1 MEWKHFPGHAS
12 WHRLPRSMPLALVVI
27 GLVIGTRGST
37 VASQAPER
45 NPEVVSRTAQEFNP
59 RLGTFYYV
67 IHWADSKVADATIT
81 IDRDGDYYR
90 MVADEETTKFLDRI
104 YRIRYRGETIIRAE
118 DLVPVEA
125 VIKEERG
132 KKKTTEQ
139 IRYDAQGKAEVVVS
153 EKEPDAP
160 IKQEAYLINEET
172 FAIDMFSAIFLA
184 RSFDWQENES
194 QQFDVFTGKKRYL
207 VTLDCIG
214 KTVFLEGDIR
224 IDAWV
229 IRPGVLKQNDP
240 NAKTRHSEAR
250 VYLSADASRD
260 LLKVKTNVGLG
271 TVKMKLIAYEPN
283 R

>member
-1 MEWKHFPGHAS
+1 MNSKMVSMKTFCY
-12 WHRLPRSMPLALVVI
+12 RLKRFVQWTIVLI
-27 GLVIGTRGST
+27 GLVIGARGAT
-37 VASQAPER
+37 FASQPPEQ
-45 NPEVVSRTAQEFNP
+45 NPEVVSGPVNEFNP

-67 IHWADSKVADATIT
+67 IQWADSKVADATIT
-81 IDRDGDYYR
+81 IERDGDYYR

-104 YRIRYRGETIIRAE
+104 YRIRYRGETVIRVD

-125 VIKEERG
+125 VINEEHG

-139 IRYDAQGKAEVVVS
+139 IRYDAEGKAEVVVS
-153 EKEPDAP
+153 KKEPDSP
-160 IKQEAYLINEET
+160 VKQEAYLINEDT

-194 QQFDVFTGKKRYL
+194 QQFDVFSGRKRYL
-207 VTLDCIG
+207 LTLDCIG
-214 KTVFLEGDIR
+214 KTVFREGDIK

-240 NAKTRHSEAR
+240 DAKTRHSKAR
-250 VYLSADASRD
+250 VYLSADESRD
-260 LLKVKTNVGLG
+260 LLKIKSKIGFG
-271 TVKMKLIAYEPN
+271 TVKMKLLRYEPD

>member
-1 MEWKHFPGHAS
+1 MKFIMITMQASLFGLLRWKH
-12 WHRLPRSMPLALVVI
+12 LVLVLI
-27 GLVIGTRGST
+27 GLVIGARGAAFALQPPEQGPET
-37 VASQAPER
+37 VSDR
-45 NPEVVSRTAQEFNP
+45 IHEFHP

-81 IDRDGDYYR
+81 IERDGDYYR

-104 YRIRYRGETIIRAE
+104 YRIRYRGETVIRAE
-118 DLVPVEA
+118 DLVPVET

-132 KKKTTEQ
+132 RKKTTEQ
-139 IRYDAQGKAEVVVS
+139 ITYDAEGKAEVVVS

-194 QQFDVFTGKKRYL
+194 QQFDVFSGKKRYL
-207 VTLDCIG
+207 VSLDCIG
-214 KTVFLEGDIR
+214 KTVFHVGDIN

-240 NAKTRHSEAR
+240 NAKTRHSGAR
-250 VYLSADASRD
+250 VYLSADTSRD
-260 LLKVKTNVGLG
+260 LLKIKTKIGLG
-271 TVKMKLIAYEPN
+271 TVKMKLLRYEPN